1 VLHVAQ
7 ISFFND
13 LQGRPPEELLS
24 VWPSVV
30 DIAEC
35 ASRAGPRV
43 SVIQASRH
51 TYRTERNGVNYYF
64 LPFGR
69 ATPDDNMSAGFT
81 ELLAELSPEVF
92 HVQGL
97 GFPHDVLSLAR
108 AAPAVPITL
117 QDHADRTP
125 PLWRRSL
132 WRRAFAVTAGVTF
145 CSMEQSRP
153 FAAAGL
159 LSSRTRVYEIP
170 ESTSRFAPYD
180 VAAARREMNVE
191 GDPLLVWVGH
201 LDANKDPL
209 TVLEG
214 ISRAARA
221 LPGLRLWCCFGT
233 APLLEPVKRRIASDP
248 HLRDRVHLMG
258 RLPHGKVERLMQ
270 AADVFVLGS
279 HREGSGYS
287 LLEALACGVTPVITD
302 IPSFRTLTA
311 GGTVGSLWNVG
322 DAEGLC
328 RALVSVVP
336 RLQSDARMKVRAHFE
351 RELSFDAVGAK
362 WAHMYE
368 DALARTRTMAPA

>member
-13 LQGRPPEELLS
+13 LQDRLPEELL
-24 VWPSVV
+24 VAWPSVI

-35 ASRAGPRV
+35 ASRGGPRV

-51 TYRTERNGVNYYF
+51 TYRTERNGVSYYF

-69 ATPDDNMSAGFT
+69 ATPDNGMSGAFT
-81 ELLAELSPEVF
+81 ELLRELSPDVF

-97 GFPHDVLSLAR
+97 SFPRDVLCLASVV
-108 AAPAVPITL
+108 PTVPIAL
-117 QDHADRTP
+117 QDHADRVP
-125 PLWRRSL
+125 PIWRRLL
-132 WRRAFAVTAGVTF
+132 WRRAFAAAAGITF
-145 CSMEQSRP
+145 CSLQQSEP
-153 FAAAGL
+153 FATARL
-159 LSSRTRVYEIP
+159 FNSRTRVYEIP
-170 ESTSRFAPYD
+170 ESTSRFQTGD
-180 VAAARREMNVE
+180 VGAARREMNVE

-214 ISRAARA
+214 VSRAARV
-221 LPGLRLWCCFGT
+221 LPGLRLWCCFGA
-233 APLLEPVKRRIASDP
+233 APLLESVRRRVESDA
-248 HLRDRVHLMG
+248 HLRNRVHLIG
-258 RLPHGKVERLMQ
+258 RLPHEKVERLMQ

-311 GGTVGSLWNVG
+311 GGAVGALWNVG

-328 RALVSVVP
+328 RALLSVVP
-336 RLQSDARMKVRAHFE
+336 RLQAGTRGAVRAHFD
-351 RELSFDAVGAK
+351 RELSFDAVGVK
-362 WAHMYE
+362 WAKMYADTLE
-368 DALARTRTMAPA
+368 RSRATASA